1 MDWTD
6 LRYFLGVA
14 RTGGL
19 TRTAADLRVS
29 QSTVSRR
36 IAALEDDLGVR
47 LFARHQTG
55 YTLTDQG
62 RNVLALAEAVEERAL
77 DVERGAAGLDA
88 SATGVVRLATAEM
101 LATHLLIPALPA
113 FIEQHAG
120 LRLEIVTGTA
130 QVALSRREADLALR
144 LVRPEA
150 GNLTVRR
157 VGAMAHALYG
167 SADYLKRHPAPAN
180 DPLEGRAVIVW
191 DEAYA
196 NLPAARWMAKA
207 WPNAPVALT
216 VSSLS
221 THLAAARAGLGL
233 AVLPCFLTSDEPT
246 LIEVLPPPRVLVE
259 DLWLV
264 THADLAH
271 SARVR
276 TVSDFVARTIA
287 SAASAL
293 ENRYPATG

>member
-14 RTGGL
+14 RTGSL

-36 IAALEDDLGVR
+36 IAALEQDLRVR

-62 RNVLALAEAVEERAL
+62 RDVLARAEAVEERVL
-77 DVERGAAGLDA
+77 DVERGAAGLDV

-113 FIEQHAG
+113 FAEQHAG
-120 LRLEIVTGTA
+120 LRLEMVTGTA
-130 QVALSRREADLALR
+130 QVSLSRREADLALR

-167 SADYLKRHPAPAN
+167 SANYLLRRPAPSN
-180 DPLEGRAVIVW
+180 EPFRGRAVIVW

-196 NLPAARWMAKA
+196 HLPAARWLAKA
-207 WPNAPVALT
+207 WPSAPVALT

-221 THLAAARAGLGL
+221 AHLAAARAGLGL
-233 AVLPCFLTSDEPT
+233 TVLPCFLTSNEPT
-246 LIEVLPPPRVLVE
+246 LIQVLPPSEVLVE

-276 TVSDFVARTIA
+276 TVADFVATTIA
-287 SAASAL
+287 SVASVLAHQQL
-293 ENRYPATG
+293 ATG